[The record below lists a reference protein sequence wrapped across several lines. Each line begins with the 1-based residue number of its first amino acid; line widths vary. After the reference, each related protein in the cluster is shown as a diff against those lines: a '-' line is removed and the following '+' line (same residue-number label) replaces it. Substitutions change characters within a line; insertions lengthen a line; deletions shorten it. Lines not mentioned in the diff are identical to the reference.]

1 MSQHNL
7 SKIEK
12 YKAIL
17 LKNPRSPVFP
27 TLADA
32 YRKMGMLQDALKV
45 TKKGLKHQPEF
56 ISALVAHS
64 RILFEL
70 KDYKEA
76 MKTLKKVIGLSPQNL
91 WALRLKGLCHLK
103 LCQYLEA
110 FSCLKK
116 LLALKP
122 DDQQAQELVSQL
134 DFIETVPEGPDPIT
148 FTKDGLDQWVSR
160 LPSAE
165 QAVFLI
171 DKFLMLDRKVAEN
184 IAHCAHGIW
193 PTSQELKQR
202 LKLLAQKEQ
211 NSQESLSQKELTITE
226 QTITELSVPKS
237 LTQKEP
243 TITEQSAL
251 NSLIQKEPHT
261 QESFVQKDQTVFK
274 ESFVQKEQTFLKQ
287 HSGKRQIFF
296 ELQKKK
302 EFYHRCLNAL
312 NKAVDPNKGP

>member
-1 MSQHNL
+1 MGQHDL

-32 YRKMGMLQDALKV
+32 YRKMGMLKDALKV
-45 TKKGLKHQPEF
+45 TKKGLKYQPEF
-56 ISALVAHS
+56 ISGLVAHS

-70 KDYKEA
+70 KDYEEA
-76 MKTLKKVIGLSPQNL
+76 MKTLKKVIGLSPENL

-103 LCQYLEA
+103 LCEYLKA

-122 DDQQAQELVSQL
+122 DDQNAQELVSQL
-134 DFIETVPEGPDPIT
+134 DFIETLPDGPDPIT
-148 FTKDGLDQWVSR
+148 FTKDGLDQWVNR
-160 LPSAE
+160 LPNAE

-193 PTSQELKQR
+193 PTSQKLKQR
-202 LKLLAQKEQ
+202 LELLAQKEQ
-211 NSQESLSQKELTITE
+211 NSQESPTQKEQTITE
-226 QTITELSVPKS
+226 QTMTELSVPKS
-237 LTQKEP
+237 LTQKEQ
-243 TITEQSAL
+243 TMTELSFPKSLTQKEQTMAELSFPK
-251 NSLIQKEPHT
+251 SLIQKE
-261 QESFVQKDQTVFK
+261 QTV
-274 ESFVQKEQTFLKQ
+274 LKQ
-287 HSGKRQIFF
+287 QNGKHQILI

-312 NKAVDPNKGP
+312 NKAVDPDKGP